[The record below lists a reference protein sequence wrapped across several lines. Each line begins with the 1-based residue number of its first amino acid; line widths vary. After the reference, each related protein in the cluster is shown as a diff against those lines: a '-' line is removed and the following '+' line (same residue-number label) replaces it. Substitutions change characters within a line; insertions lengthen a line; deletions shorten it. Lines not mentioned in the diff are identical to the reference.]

1 MGQHERASGEQP
13 PTPLTPAPDQPA
25 DQPTG
30 HQPVHHAADPSGTKP
45 ATEAAAIESA
55 VSDQAGQP
63 DRPDRLTGRQRLAA
77 ALWPPRL
84 SRPQIVVALLLFSL
98 GLGLAIQVRSTNTE
112 SQLRGARQEDL
123 VRVLDEVDAKQQ
135 RLQDDRQQLQESL
148 TTLQNSSQQAA
159 EAQKQT
165 RIKEQQLGVLAGT
178 VAATGPGIVLT
189 VNDPDGK
196 VQADMLLNTLE
207 ELRAAGAEA
216 VQINDVRVVAGTWF
230 SDADPGTVVT
240 GGTKITQPYRF
251 TVIGNSHDLDVA
263 LGIPGGVVQSVDKLQ
278 GAKATVSEQ
287 KSLSVTALIP
297 LSAPGY
303 AHSAQP

>member
-1 MGQHERASGEQP
+1 VGQHERASGEQP
-13 PTPLTPAPDQPA
+13 PTPLPPVPDQAADRTADEAADRAA
-25 DQPTG
+25 DQAEDQTADRAAEG
-30 HQPVHHAADPSGTKP
+30 TAEQP
-45 ATEAAAIESA
+45 E
-55 VSDQAGQP
+55 
-63 DRPDRLTGRQRLAA
+63 RLTGRQRLAA

-84 SRPQIVVALLLFSL
+84 SRPQVVVALLLCSL

-112 SQLRGARQEDL
+112 TQLRGARQEDL

-135 RLQDDRQQLQESL
+135 RLQDDRQQLQSSL
-148 TTLQNSSQQAA
+148 ATLQNSSQQAA

-165 RIKEQQLGVLAGT
+165 RTKEQQLGVLAGT

-189 VNDPDGK
+189 VNDPGGK

-216 VQINDVRVVAGTWF
+216 VQINNVRVVAGTWF

-240 GGTKITQPYRF
+240 GGTKVTQPYRF

-278 GAKATVSEQ
+278 GASATVSEQ

-297 LSAPGY
+297 LSTPGY